1 MKIIRQ
7 KYEGQLDDLIK
18 ELRRLGLRVYSNVN
32 NAIES
37 LSEDDRNFAR
47 HVIEKDKEINKFDY
61 DINEQVIMLITKQ
74 QPIATDLR
82 MMMAA
87 LKISTDF
94 ERMGDNAANIAHIRL
109 RVKIT
114 DHYVLTRLKTM
125 GKLALLMLEDLNTAV
140 KNEDLTLIKEIIER
154 DKDIDDLY
162 VNIVNTTYLID
173 NDPFVAGQAH
183 LAARNLERVGDH
195 VRNIA
200 ESVYYYFT
208 GEHFDKYNR

>member
-18 ELRRLGLRVYSNVN
+18 ELRRFGLRVYSNVN

-208 GEHFDKYNR
+208 GEHFDKYDR

>member
-1 MKIIRQ
+1 M
-7 KYEGQLDDLIK
+7 DDLIK
-18 ELRRLGLRVYSNVN
+18 ELRRLGLRVYSNFN

-140 KNEDLTLIKEIIER
+140 KSEDLTLIKEIIER

-200 ESVYYYFT
+200 ESIYYYFT
-208 GEHFDKYNR
+208 GEHFDKYDR

>member
-1 MKIIRQ
+1 MAVIRQ
-7 KYEGQLDDLIK
+7 KYEGQLEDLIK
-18 ELRRLGLRVYSNVN
+18 DLRRLGLRVYFNIE
-32 NAIES
+32 NALVS
-37 LSEDDRNFAR
+37 LSDDKRTFAR
-47 HVIEKDKEINKFDY
+47 ETIEKDKEINRLDY
-61 DINEQVIMLITKQ
+61 EINEKVIMLITKQ

-125 GKLALLMLEDLNTAV
+125 GKLAMLMLEDLNTAI
-140 KNEDLTLIKEIIER
+140 KNEDITLIKEIIER
-154 DKDIDDLY
+154 DQDIDDLY
-162 VNIVNTTYLID
+162 INIVNTTYLID

-195 VRNIA
+195 ISNIA
-200 ESVYYYFT
+200 ESVYYFLT
-208 GEHFDKYNR
+208 GEHYEAGR

>member
-82 MMMAA
+82 MMMGA

-208 GEHFDKYNR
+208 GEHFDKYDR

>member
-7 KYEGQLDDLIK
+7 KYEGQLDALIK

-208 GEHFDKYNR
+208 GEHFDKYDR

>member
-94 ERMGDNAANIAHIRL
+94 ERMGDNAENIAHIRL

-208 GEHFDKYNR
+208 GEHFDKYDR